1 MPSRHSPGGEA
12 LHRNK
17 VCFFIYTYF
26 FIIHKIRKGV
36 SLLDHTI
43 IELDN
48 IHYRYHE
55 DDAREALAGVSL
67 EIRRGEWLAIIG
79 HNGSGKSTLAKVMNG
94 LIEANTGSVVVNGKV
109 LTKETVFEARRTVGM
124 VFQNPDNQF
133 VGTTVED
140 DIAFGLENIG
150 LPREEMLERVTRV
163 LDMVKMSE
171 FRTKEPARLSG
182 GQKQRV
188 AIAGVTALEP
198 EVIILDEATSML
210 DPKGRLEVISTIQK
224 LHKEKKIT
232 VISITHDLDEAA
244 QADRVV
250 LMEQGQI
257 QQIGTPK
264 EIFKLGSKL
273 VEKGLDV
280 PFAEKLIE
288 ALRERGINVP
298 EEYLDEEGLVEW
310 LWTSVLTK

>member
-1 MPSRHSPGGEA
+1 M
-12 LHRNK
+12 
-17 VCFFIYTYF
+17 
-26 FIIHKIRKGV
+26 
-36 SLLDHTI
+36 SLLNQTI
-43 IELDN
+43 IELED

-109 LTKETVFEARRTVGM
+109 LTEETVFEARRTVGM

-232 VISITHDLDEAA
+232 VISITHNLDEAA

-288 ALRERGINVP
+288 ALRERGMNVP

>member
-1 MPSRHSPGGEA
+1 M
-12 LHRNK
+12 
-17 VCFFIYTYF
+17 
-26 FIIHKIRKGV
+26 
-36 SLLDHTI
+36 SLLNQTI
-43 IELDN
+43 IELED

-67 EIRRGEWLAIIG
+67 EIRQGEWLAIIG

-109 LTKETVFEARRTVGM
+109 LTEETVFEARRTVGM

-288 ALRERGINVP
+288 ALRERGMNVP

>member
-1 MPSRHSPGGEA
+1 M
-12 LHRNK
+12 
-17 VCFFIYTYF
+17 
-26 FIIHKIRKGV
+26 
-36 SLLDHTI
+36 SLLNQTI
-43 IELDN
+43 IELED

-94 LIEANTGSVVVNGKV
+94 LIEANTGSVVVNGKT
-109 LTKETVFEARRTVGM
+109 LTEETVFDARRTVGM

-150 LPREEMLERVTRV
+150 LPREEMLERVTKV
-163 LDMVKMSE
+163 LEMVKMSE

-280 PFAEKLIE
+280 PFAEKLVE

-310 LWTSVLTK
+310 LWTFVLTK

>member
-1 MPSRHSPGGEA
+1 M
-12 LHRNK
+12 
-17 VCFFIYTYF
+17 
-26 FIIHKIRKGV
+26 
-36 SLLDHTI
+36 SLLDQTI
-43 IELDN
+43 IELED

-55 DDAREALAGVSL
+55 DDVREALAGVSL

-109 LTKETVFEARRTVGM
+109 LTEETVFEARRTVGM

-150 LPREEMLERVTRV
+150 LPREEMLERVTKV

-244 QADRVV
+244 QADRVI

>member
-1 MPSRHSPGGEA
+1 M
-12 LHRNK
+12 
-17 VCFFIYTYF
+17 
-26 FIIHKIRKGV
+26 
-36 SLLDHTI
+36 SLLSQTI
-43 IELDN
+43 IELEN

-94 LIEANTGSVVVNGKV
+94 LIEANTGSVVVNGKT
-109 LTKETVFEARRTVGM
+109 LTEETVFDARRTVGM

-133 VGTTVED
+133 VGTSVED

-150 LPREEMLERVTRV
+150 LPREEMLERVTKV

-210 DPKGRLEVISTIQK
+210 DPKGRFEVISTIQK

-288 ALRERGINVP
+288 ALRERGMNVP
-298 EEYLDEEGLVEW
+298 EEYFDEEGLVEW

>member
-1 MPSRHSPGGEA
+1 M
-12 LHRNK
+12 
-17 VCFFIYTYF
+17 
-26 FIIHKIRKGV
+26 
-36 SLLDHTI
+36 SLLNQTI
-43 IELDN
+43 IELED

-94 LIEANTGSVVVNGKV
+94 LIEASKGSVIVNGKR
-109 LTKETVFEARRTVGM
+109 LTEETVFDARRTVGM

-150 LPREEMLERVTRV
+150 LPREEMLERVTKV
-163 LDMVKMSE
+163 LDMVKMSD

-210 DPKGRLEVISTIQK
+210 DPKGRFEVISTIQK

-288 ALRERGINVP
+288 ALRERGINAP
-298 EEYLDEEGLVEW
+298 EEYLDEEGLVKW
-310 LWTSVLTK
+310 IWTSVLTK

>member
-1 MPSRHSPGGEA
+1 M
-12 LHRNK
+12 
-17 VCFFIYTYF
+17 
-26 FIIHKIRKGV
+26 
-36 SLLDHTI
+36 SLLEQNI
-43 IELDN
+43 IELEN

-94 LIEANTGSVVVNGKV
+94 LIEANKGSVVVNGKT
-109 LTKETVFEARRTVGM
+109 LTEETVFDARRTVGM

-150 LPREEMLERVTRV
+150 LPREEMLERVTKV
-163 LDMVKMSE
+163 LDMVKMSD

-273 VEKGLDV
+273 VDKGLDV

-288 ALRERGINVP
+288 ALRERGINIP

>member
-1 MPSRHSPGGEA
+1 M
-12 LHRNK
+12 
-17 VCFFIYTYF
+17 
-26 FIIHKIRKGV
+26 
-36 SLLDHTI
+36 SLLNQTI
-43 IELDN
+43 IELED

-109 LTKETVFEARRTVGM
+109 LTEETVFDARRTVGM

-198 EVIILDEATSML
+198 EIIILDEATSML

-288 ALRERGINVP
+288 ALRERGINIP

>member
-1 MPSRHSPGGEA
+1 MVSD
-12 LHRNK
+12 
-17 VCFFIYTYF
+17 YF
-26 FIIHKIRKGV
+26 YGIVGR
-36 SLLDHTI
+36 
-43 IELDN
+43 
-48 IHYRYHE
+48 
-55 DDAREALAGVSL
+55 
-67 EIRRGEWLAIIG
+67 
-79 HNGSGKSTLAKVMNG
+79 NGSGKSTLAKVMNG
-94 LIEANTGSVVVNGKV
+94 LIEAGSGEVLINGVVLND
-109 LTKETVFEARRTVGM
+109 ETVYDARRAVGM

-163 LDMVKMSE
+163 LEMVKMSD

-198 EVIILDEATSML
+198 SVIILDEATSML
-210 DPKGRLEVISTIQK
+210 DPKGRMEVIGTIQK
-224 LHKEKKIT
+224 LHKEKNIT

-244 QADRVV
+244 QADRIV

-257 QQIGTPK
+257 QQIGTPE
-264 EIFKLGSKL
+264 EIFKLGTKL

-288 ALRERGINVP
+288 VLREKGLEVP
-298 EEYLDEEGLVEW
+298 EAYLDEEGLVEW

>member
-1 MPSRHSPGGEA
+1 M
-12 LHRNK
+12 
-17 VCFFIYTYF
+17 
-26 FIIHKIRKGV
+26 
-36 SLLDHTI
+36 SLLNQTI
-43 IELDN
+43 IELED

-67 EIRRGEWLAIIG
+67 EIRQGEWLAIIG

-109 LTKETVFEARRTVGM
+109 LTEETVFEARRTVGM

-150 LPREEMLERVTRV
+150 LPREEMLERVTKV

>member
-1 MPSRHSPGGEA
+1 MAASVVKLSHIDFRYYGSEV
-12 LHRNK
+12 N
-17 VCFFIYTYF
+17 
-26 FIIHKIRKGV
+26 
-36 SLLDHTI
+36 SLTD
-43 IELDN
+43 
-48 IHYRYHE
+48 
-55 DDAREALAGVSL
+55 VSL
-67 EIRRGEWLAIIG
+67 EIKEGEWVAIIG
-79 HNGSGKSTLAKVMNG
+79 PNGSGKSTLAKIMNG
-94 LIEANTGSVVVNGKV
+94 LLVPAAGQVTIKD
-109 LTKETVFEARRTVGM
+109 LTIDEETVWEARRSVGM

-150 LPREEMLERVTRV
+150 LPREEMLERVTKV

-188 AIAGVTALEP
+188 AIAGVTVLEP

>member
-1 MPSRHSPGGEA
+1 
-12 LHRNK
+12 
-17 VCFFIYTYF
+17 
-26 FIIHKIRKGV
+26 V
-36 SLLDHTI
+36 SLLDQTI
-43 IELDN
+43 IELEN

-94 LIEANTGSVVVNGKV
+94 LIEANTGSVVVNGKM
-109 LTKETVFEARRTVGM
+109 LTEETVFEARRTVGM

>member
-1 MPSRHSPGGEA
+1 M
-12 LHRNK
+12 
-17 VCFFIYTYF
+17 
-26 FIIHKIRKGV
+26 
-36 SLLDHTI
+36 SLLNQTI
-43 IELDN
+43 IELED

-94 LIEANTGSVVVNGKV
+94 LIEANTGSVVVNGKT
-109 LTKETVFEARRTVGM
+109 LTEETVFDARRTVGM

-150 LPREEMLERVTRV
+150 LPREEMLERVTKV
-163 LDMVKMSE
+163 LDVVKMSE

>member
-1 MPSRHSPGGEA
+1 MPSRHSLGGEA

-36 SLLDHTI
+36 SLLNQTI
-43 IELDN
+43 IELED

-109 LTKETVFEARRTVGM
+109 LTEETVFEARRTVGM

-244 QADRVV
+244 QADRII

-288 ALRERGINVP
+288 ALRERGINIP

>member
-1 MPSRHSPGGEA
+1 M
-12 LHRNK
+12 
-17 VCFFIYTYF
+17 
-26 FIIHKIRKGV
+26 
-36 SLLDHTI
+36 SLLNQTI
-43 IELDN
+43 IELED

-94 LIEANTGSVVVNGKV
+94 LIEANTGSVVVNGKT
-109 LTKETVFEARRTVGM
+109 LTEETVFDVRRTVGM

-150 LPREEMLERVTRV
+150 LPREEMLERVTKV

>member
-1 MPSRHSPGGEA
+1 M
-12 LHRNK
+12 
-17 VCFFIYTYF
+17 
-26 FIIHKIRKGV
+26 
-36 SLLDHTI
+36 SLLNQTI
-43 IELDN
+43 IELED

-94 LIEANTGSVVVNGKV
+94 LIEANTGSVVVNGKT
-109 LTKETVFEARRTVGM
+109 LTEETVFDARRTVGM

-150 LPREEMLERVTRV
+150 LPREEMLERVTKV

-188 AIAGVTALEP
+188 AITGVTALEP

-224 LHKEKKIT
+224 LHIEKKIT

-288 ALRERGINVP
+288 ALRERGINAP

-310 LWTSVLTK
+310 IWTSVLTK

>member
-1 MPSRHSPGGEA
+1 M
-12 LHRNK
+12 
-17 VCFFIYTYF
+17 
-26 FIIHKIRKGV
+26 
-36 SLLDHTI
+36 SLLNQTI
-43 IELDN
+43 IELEN

-94 LIEANTGSVVVNGKV
+94 LIEANTGSVVVNGKT
-109 LTKETVFEARRTVGM
+109 LTEETVFEARRTVGM

-288 ALRERGINVP
+288 ALRERGMNVP

>member
-1 MPSRHSPGGEA
+1 M
-12 LHRNK
+12 
-17 VCFFIYTYF
+17 
-26 FIIHKIRKGV
+26 
-36 SLLDHTI
+36 SLLNQTI
-43 IELDN
+43 IELED

-94 LIEANTGSVVVNGKV
+94 LIEANTGSVVVNGKT
-109 LTKETVFEARRTVGM
+109 LTEETVFDARRTVGM

-150 LPREEMLERVTRV
+150 LPREEMLERVTKV
-163 LDMVKMSE
+163 LEMVKMSE

-257 QQIGTPK
+257 QQIWTPK

>member
-1 MPSRHSPGGEA
+1 
-12 LHRNK
+12 
-17 VCFFIYTYF
+17 
-26 FIIHKIRKGV
+26 V
-36 SLLDHTI
+36 SLLNQTI
-43 IELDN
+43 IELED

-94 LIEANTGSVVVNGKV
+94 LIEANTGSVVVNGKT
-109 LTKETVFEARRTVGM
+109 LTAETVFDARRTVGM

>member
-1 MPSRHSPGGEA
+1 M
-12 LHRNK
+12 
-17 VCFFIYTYF
+17 
-26 FIIHKIRKGV
+26 
-36 SLLDHTI
+36 SLLNQTI
-43 IELDN
+43 IELED

-94 LIEANTGSVVVNGKV
+94 LIEVNTGSVVVNGKT
-109 LTKETVFEARRTVGM
+109 LTEETVFDARRTVGM

-150 LPREEMLERVTRV
+150 LPREEMLERVTKV

>member
-1 MPSRHSPGGEA
+1 M
-12 LHRNK
+12 
-17 VCFFIYTYF
+17 
-26 FIIHKIRKGV
+26 
-36 SLLDHTI
+36 SLLNQTI
-43 IELDN
+43 IELED

-94 LIEANTGSVVVNGKV
+94 LIEANTGTVVVNGKM
-109 LTKETVFEARRTVGM
+109 LTAETVFDARRTVGM

-150 LPREEMLERVTRV
+150 LPREEMLERVTKV
-163 LDMVKMSE
+163 LEMVKMSE

-224 LHKEKKIT
+224 LHIEKKIT

>member
-1 MPSRHSPGGEA
+1 M
-12 LHRNK
+12 
-17 VCFFIYTYF
+17 
-26 FIIHKIRKGV
+26 
-36 SLLDHTI
+36 SLLNQTI
-43 IELDN
+43 IELED

-109 LTKETVFEARRTVGM
+109 LTEETVFEARRTVGM

-244 QADRVV
+244 QADRVI

-298 EEYLDEEGLVEW
+298 EEYFDEEGLVEW

>member
-1 MPSRHSPGGEA
+1 M
-12 LHRNK
+12 
-17 VCFFIYTYF
+17 
-26 FIIHKIRKGV
+26 
-36 SLLDHTI
+36 SLLNQTI
-43 IELDN
+43 IELED

-67 EIRRGEWLAIIG
+67 EIQRGEWLAIIG

-94 LIEANTGSVVVNGKV
+94 LIEANTGSVVVNGKT
-109 LTKETVFEARRTVGM
+109 LTAETVFDARRTVGM

-150 LPREEMLERVTRV
+150 LPREEMLERVTKV

>member
-1 MPSRHSPGGEA
+1 M
-12 LHRNK
+12 
-17 VCFFIYTYF
+17 
-26 FIIHKIRKGV
+26 
-36 SLLDHTI
+36 SLLNQTI
-43 IELDN
+43 IELED

-94 LIEANTGSVVVNGKV
+94 LIEANTGSVVVNGKT
-109 LTKETVFEARRTVGM
+109 LTAETVFDARRTVGM

-150 LPREEMLERVTRV
+150 LPREEMLERVTKV

-288 ALRERGINVP
+288 ALRERGINVL

>member
-1 MPSRHSPGGEA
+1 M
-12 LHRNK
+12 
-17 VCFFIYTYF
+17 
-26 FIIHKIRKGV
+26 
-36 SLLDHTI
+36 SLLNQTI
-43 IELDN
+43 IELED

-94 LIEANTGSVVVNGKV
+94 LIEANTGSVVVNGKT
-109 LTKETVFEARRTVGM
+109 LTEETVFDVRRTVGM

-150 LPREEMLERVTRV
+150 LPREEMLERVTKV

-288 ALRERGINVP
+288 ALRERGINIP

>member
-1 MPSRHSPGGEA
+1 M
-12 LHRNK
+12 
-17 VCFFIYTYF
+17 
-26 FIIHKIRKGV
+26 
-36 SLLDHTI
+36 SLLNQTI
-43 IELDN
+43 IELED

-94 LIEANTGSVVVNGKV
+94 LIEANTGSVVVNAKT
-109 LTKETVFEARRTVGM
+109 LTAETVFDARRTVGM

-150 LPREEMLERVTRV
+150 LPREEMLERVTKV

-280 PFAEKLIE
+280 PFSEKLIE

>member
-1 MPSRHSPGGEA
+1 M
-12 LHRNK
+12 
-17 VCFFIYTYF
+17 
-26 FIIHKIRKGV
+26 
-36 SLLDHTI
+36 SLLEQNI
-43 IELDN
+43 IELEN

-94 LIEANTGSVVVNGKV
+94 LIEANKGSVIVNGKT
-109 LTKETVFEARRTVGM
+109 LTEETVFDARRTVGM

>member
-1 MPSRHSPGGEA
+1 M
-12 LHRNK
+12 
-17 VCFFIYTYF
+17 
-26 FIIHKIRKGV
+26 
-36 SLLDHTI
+36 SLLNQTI
-43 IELDN
+43 IELED

-94 LIEANTGSVVVNGKV
+94 LIEANTGTVVVNGKM
-109 LTKETVFEARRTVGM
+109 LTAETVFDARRTVGM

-150 LPREEMLERVTRV
+150 LPREEMLERVTKV

>member
-1 MPSRHSPGGEA
+1 M
-12 LHRNK
+12 
-17 VCFFIYTYF
+17 
-26 FIIHKIRKGV
+26 
-36 SLLDHTI
+36 SLLNQTI
-43 IELDN
+43 IELED

-94 LIEANTGSVVVNGKV
+94 LIEANTGSVVVNGKT
-109 LTKETVFEARRTVGM
+109 LTAETVFDARRTVGM

-150 LPREEMLERVTRV
+150 LPREEMLERVTKV
-163 LDMVKMSE
+163 LEMVKMSE

>member
-1 MPSRHSPGGEA
+1 M
-12 LHRNK
+12 
-17 VCFFIYTYF
+17 
-26 FIIHKIRKGV
+26 
-36 SLLDHTI
+36 SLLSQTI
-43 IELDN
+43 IELEN

-94 LIEANTGSVVVNGKV
+94 LIEANTGSVVVNGKT
-109 LTKETVFEARRTVGM
+109 LTEETVFEARRTVGM

-150 LPREEMLERVTRV
+150 LPREEMLERVTKV

>member
-1 MPSRHSPGGEA
+1 M
-12 LHRNK
+12 
-17 VCFFIYTYF
+17 
-26 FIIHKIRKGV
+26 
-36 SLLDHTI
+36 SLLDQTI
-43 IELDN
+43 IELEN

-109 LTKETVFEARRTVGM
+109 LTEETVFEARRTVGM

-150 LPREEMLERVTRV
+150 LPREEMLERVTKV

-288 ALRERGINVP
+288 ALRERGMNVP

>member
-1 MPSRHSPGGEA
+1 M
-12 LHRNK
+12 
-17 VCFFIYTYF
+17 
-26 FIIHKIRKGV
+26 
-36 SLLDHTI
+36 SLLNQTI
-43 IELDN
+43 IELED

-94 LIEANTGSVVVNGKV
+94 LIEENTGSVVVNGKT
-109 LTKETVFEARRTVGM
+109 LTEETVFDARRTVGM

-150 LPREEMLERVTRV
+150 LPREEMLERVTKV

-224 LHKEKKIT
+224 LHIEKKIT

-288 ALRERGINVP
+288 VLRERGINVP